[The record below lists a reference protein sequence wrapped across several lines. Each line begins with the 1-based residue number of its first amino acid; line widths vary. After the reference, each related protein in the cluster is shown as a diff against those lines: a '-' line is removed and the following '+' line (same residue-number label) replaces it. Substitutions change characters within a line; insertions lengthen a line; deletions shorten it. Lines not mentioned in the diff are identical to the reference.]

1 MVKSG
6 PVLHWILSAADL
18 EARAALVD
26 QFFALYA
33 HEDNFPDENER
44 EEPRYILQRIREGS
58 DKPHTHLIAYTIDG
72 RVRAGAIFEYYP
84 LSACCM
90 LTYLFVDKK
99 ARDRGIAR
107 QLIETDRERGIPGL
121 VAHLREQGRP
131 VRAVFFETNNPFLT
145 PEGTDSMAPADRLT
159 AFYKLGA
166 KRVDIDYVQ
175 PPLDR
180 EKAPVTNLYLCT
192 FPRLSGDVFLL
203 SINTLL
209 CFLVEF
215 YHSLEA
221 LEGDLPRELER
232 ARDWTPGT
240 APGFATAAIER
251 MYESLLR
258 NDYAAAGVTYLKQL
272 PRRER
277 PQLVFGRASVCL
289 EILVDES
296 YYRIGVRQGGAAGY
310 LPLSGGSGDPDPLS
324 AHQQNDRFCVVTH
337 SFETDLLSYAY
348 QSAPPFYTR
357 CFNFPG
363 FREVIVRFPQTL
375 AFVSEGRQEMLYVLA
390 DGEQQRHAT
399 VRTVPRR
406 GGGGEIIHA
415 VVKEIRLKVFLNYT
429 YFFNSEIR
437 IWHLVFSAL
446 EDTGID
452 EIDLIKLMKFFSG
465 SQESKTE
472 AEKVRELGKIKFVI
486 PGREDRELDVI
497 QLFEEMSGLRYA
509 RREDYVGEADLPD
522 KPSIHAIRTGVVGID
537 TDYCRFTAVGEGDEQ
552 DRIREVLAQLFE
564 NLRSNEEG
572 KKVSSAD
579 VQRQYA
585 RNKHAEY
592 VFEAFCGITLGIFDY
607 DRMGFEEVSDTLVP
621 RSATESS
628 FLTINRGVLSSFGYG
643 DSVFAASVNTIGINP
658 YLQIP
663 SAVLAHNE
671 YVVNDAF
678 ARSRAVLEEVMGDES
693 VVDIRKLEASR
704 KQIRQLLNI
713 DFLPNVFQYPTE
725 QDLFEYGLV
734 HRGILERRKRTQANL
749 EQIDHLIEESNASLD
764 HRYQFW
770 VNVLLMVISIFQIYE
785 VVTSL
790 ITEIGGPRL
799 STFPVLMKL
808 TVLLVLIA
816 ICVYIAHR
824 LYRNSSVDSGKRFIL
839 RSRPAGPTP

>member
-1 MVKSG
+1 MAPSG
-6 PVLHWILSAADL
+6 HALHWILNPADL
-18 EARAALVD
+18 EAHAALVD
-26 QFFALYA
+26 PFFALYA
-33 HEDNFPDENER
+33 HPDNFPDENER
-44 EEPRYILQRIREGS
+44 EEPRFILRRIREGS
-58 DKPHTHLIAYTIDG
+58 DNPHTHLIAYTIDG
-72 RVRAGAIFEYYP
+72 SVRGGAIFEYYP
-84 LSACCM
+84 RSACCM
-90 LTYLFVDKK
+90 LTYLFVDK
-99 ARDRGIAR
+99 AVRGTGIAR
-107 QLIETDRERGIPGL
+107 TLIETDHERGIPAL
-121 VAHLREQGRP
+121 VEHFQSQGRP
-131 VRAVFFETNNPFLT
+131 VKAVFFETNNPFLT
-145 PEGTDSMAPADRLT
+145 PVGNDSMAPADRLT
-159 AFYKLGA
+159 AFYQLGA

-175 PPLDR
+175 PPLDS
-180 EKAPVTNLYLCT
+180 EKGPVTNLYLCT
-192 FPRLSGDVFLL
+192 FPRLTGDVFLL

-221 LEGDLPRELER
+221 LRGDLQTELDK
-232 ARDWTPGT
+232 ATTWTPGT
-240 APGFATAAIER
+240 APGFETMEIEG

-258 NDYAAAGVTYLKQL
+258 NAYAASGVTYLQQL
-272 PRRER
+272 PRQEA

-289 EILVDES
+289 ELLVDES
-296 YYRIGVRQGGAAGY
+296 YYRAG
-310 LPLSGGSGDPDPLS
+310 LRRGGSGAFLPLLGRADNADPLS

-357 CFNFPG
+357 CFNFPK
-363 FREVIVRFPQTL
+363 FREVMVRFPQTVT
-375 AFVSEGRQEMLYVLA
+375 FVSEGRQEMFYVLA
-390 DGEQQRHAT
+390 EGEQQQHAT
-399 VRTVPRR
+399 VRTVARCRR
-406 GGGGEIIHA
+406 GGEVVHE
-415 VVKEIRLKVFLNYT
+415 VVKEIRLKVFLNYS
-429 YFFNSEIR
+429 YFFSSEIR
-437 IWHLVFSAL
+437 VWHLVFSAI
-446 EDTGID
+446 EGTGID

-465 SQESKTE
+465 SQESKSE
-472 AEKVRELGKIKFVI
+472 GEKIRELRNIKFVI
-486 PGREDRELDVI
+486 PDREEKELNVME
-497 QLFEEMSGLRYA
+497 LFEELSGIRYA
-509 RREDYVGEADLPD
+509 KRQDHSGETEQPERL
-522 KPSIHAIRTGVVGID
+522 SIDAIRTGIVGID
-537 TDYCRFTAVGEGDEQ
+537 TDYCRFTAAGSAEEGE
-552 DRIREVLAQLFE
+552 RIREVLAQLFE

-572 KKVSSAD
+572 KKVSSLD

-592 VFEAFCGITLGIFDY
+592 VFEAFCGITLGILDF
-607 DRMGFEEVSDTLVP
+607 DRMGFEEVSDTLIP

-678 ARSRAVLEEVMGDES
+678 ARSQAVLEEVMGDES

-725 QDLFEYGLV
+725 QDLFEYGLM
-734 HRGILERRKRTQANL
+734 HRGILEKRTRTLANL
-749 EQIDHLIEESNASLD
+749 EQIDNLIDESNANLD

-785 VVTSL
+785 VVTGL

-799 STFPVLMKL
+799 NTFPIMMKL
-808 TVLLVLIA
+808 VVLLVLIA
-816 ICVYIAHR
+816 ISVYIAYR
-824 LYRNSSVDSGKRFIL
+824 LYRNSSIDAGKRFIL
-839 RSRPAGPTP
+839 RK

>member
-1 MVKSG
+1 MVKSS
-6 PVLHWILSAADL
+6 PVLHWILNSDDLKAHAD
-18 EARAALVD
+18 LVD

-33 HEDNFPDENER
+33 HPDNFPDENER
-44 EEPRYILQRIREGS
+44 EEPRFILQRIREGS
-58 DKPHTHLIAYTIDG
+58 DNPHTHLIAYTTEN
-72 RVRAGAIFEYYP
+72 RVRGGAIFEYYP
-84 LSACCM
+84 RSACCM
-90 LTYLFVDKK
+90 LTYLFVDK
-99 ARDRGIAR
+99 AVRGTGIAR
-107 QLIETDRERGIPGL
+107 QLIETDRNRGIPGL
-121 VAHLREQGRP
+121 IAHLRAQGRP

-145 PEGTDSMAPADRLT
+145 PEGMDSMAPADRLS

-166 KRVDIDYVQ
+166 RRVDIDYVQ

-180 EKAPVTNLYLCT
+180 DKAPVSNLYLCT
-192 FPRLSGDVFLL
+192 FPQLSGDVFLL
-203 SINTLL
+203 GINTLL

-221 LEGDLPRELER
+221 LRGDIYHELEKAR
-232 ARDWTPGT
+232 AWTPGT
-240 APGFATAAIER
+240 APGFATVEIEQ

-258 NDYAAAGVTYLKQL
+258 NDYAVSGFTYLKQL
-272 PRRER
+272 PRREA

-296 YYRIGVRQGGAAGY
+296 YYRVEVRQGGAADY
-310 LPLSGGSGDPDPLS
+310 VSLPGTSGETDPLS
-324 AHQQNDRFCVVTH
+324 AHQQNDRFCVMTH

-357 CFNFPG
+357 CFNFPS

-390 DGEQQRHAT
+390 DGGEQQPHAT
-399 VRTVPRR
+399 VKTVARR
-406 GGGGEIIHA
+406 GGGGEVLRA
-415 VVKEIRLKVFLNYT
+415 VVKEIRLRVFLNYT

-437 IWHLVFSAL
+437 IWHLIFSTV
-446 EDTGID
+446 DDVGID

-472 AEKVRELGKIKFVI
+472 AQKVRELGKIKFVI
-486 PGREDRELDVI
+486 PGREDRELDVM
-497 QLFEEMSGLRYA
+497 QLFEEMSGIRYA
-509 RREDYVGEADLPD
+509 RREDCGGEADLPD
-522 KPSIHAIRTGVVGID
+522 KPSIHAIRNGIVGID
-537 TDYCRFTAVGEGDEQ
+537 TDYCRFSAAGAGDEQ

-572 KKVSSAD
+572 KKVSSVD

-607 DRMGFEEVSDTLVP
+607 DRMGFEEVSDTLIP
-621 RSATESS
+621 RSATENS

-643 DSVFAASVNTIGINP
+643 DSVFAASINTIGINP

-678 ARSRAVLEEVMGDES
+678 ARSRTVLEEVAGDES

-704 KQIRQLLNI
+704 KQIRHLLNI

-734 HRGILERRKRTQANL
+734 HRGVLDKRKRTQANL

-770 VNVLLMVISIFQIYE
+770 VNILLMVISIFQIYE

-799 STFPVLMKL
+799 NTFPVLMKL
-808 TVLLVLIA
+808 SVLLVLIA
-816 ICVYIAHR
+816 ICVYIAYR
-824 LYRNSSVDSGKRFIL
+824 LYRNFSADTGRRFIL
-839 RSRPAGPTP
+839 RR